1 MNEPEIGF
9 SLNDAE
15 SNKLAEKK
23 DNLSKK
29 AKIFIIIS
37 IIILCLLIITLIIIF
52 SLKNSD
58 DNNNKETKGEFTCV
72 YDIKTISQETNTM
85 KKIQILTFLS
95 ME

>member
-58 DNNNKETKGEFTCV
+58 DNNNKETKGEFTCI
-72 YDIKTISQETNTM
+72 YNIKTI
-85 KKIQILTFLS
+85 
-95 ME
+95 